1 MFSFS
6 IYRFLEKKTESK
18 YISEKL
24 LDTLK
29 TINFAEV
36 QEQGFIPLHE
46 REPITDALHEACG
59 FRTDYQFR
67 YKVKERN
74 KLLYSVTTTKIAA
87 SQKIQGIQRFFC

>member
-74 KLLYSVTTTKIAA
+74 KLLYEAVKNFVSMGKNL
-87 SQKIQGIQRFFC
+87 F